1 MAVISRASTK
11 PKKIA
16 ILGGGISSLTTALY
30 LTGQPGWQERYDV
43 TIYQVGWRLG
53 GKGASGRNKK
63 YGQRVE
69 EYGIHLWYGLY
80 YNAFRMMREVY
91 EELDRPKEIP
101 IRTFEDAFKPL
112 ILMNFDLPLQG
123 GEPIKNCFILEDVAN
138 KLLEFIPQLIQVIE
152 KLIEFNE
159 NTPKLEGVNLEK
171 VINASND

>member
-1 MAVISRASTK
+1 MKFACASLLLMAVISRASTK

-16 ILGGGISSLTTALY
+16 ILGGGIPSLTTALY
-30 LTGQPGWQERYDV
+30 LTGQPGWQERYGV

-112 ILMNFDLPLQG
+112 ILMKFDLPLQG
-123 GEPIKNCFILEDVAN
+123 GEPIKNCFRGCRQQISRIYTPADTSHWEADR
-138 KLLEFIPQLIQVIE
+138 IQ
-152 KLIEFNE
+152 
-159 NTPKLEGVNLEK
+159 
-171 VINASND
+171 